1 MFTAITIILGL
12 IVFEI
17 VNSIDNA
24 IVNAHIL
31 KTMSEKW
38 RKIFLFWGII
48 TAVFLVRG
56 LLPLVVVWLSV
67 PEIGLAGAFRSI
79 WDSPP
84 EIAQLI
90 EDRKGVILIGAGVF
104 LLLLYLHWLFLEKKD
119 PYFVFDKLVKPR
131 YGVWFYGFASFILVG
146 LLYLSRFSWKNCD
159 SPTHLEFR
167 FSPNSKPEI

>member
-56 LLPLVVVWLSV
+56 LLPFVVVWLSV

-90 EDRKGVILIGAGVF
+90 EDRKGVILIGA
-104 LLLLYLHWLFLEKKD
+104 
-119 PYFVFDKLVKPR
+119 
-131 YGVWFYGFASFILVG
+131 
-146 LLYLSRFSWKNCD
+146 
-159 SPTHLEFR
+159 
-167 FSPNSKPEI
+167 